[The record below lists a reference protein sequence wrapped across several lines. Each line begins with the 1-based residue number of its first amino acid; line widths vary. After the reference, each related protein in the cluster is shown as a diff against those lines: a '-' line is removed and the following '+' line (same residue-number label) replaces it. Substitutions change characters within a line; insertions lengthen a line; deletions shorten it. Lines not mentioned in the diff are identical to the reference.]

1 MTTFDL
7 VEVQGFTADIHARM
21 DRRDNGEGSEC
32 AALEADLRRYAELCR
47 EFCNPIRKW
56 GLSVF
61 SGRVEFDPAVE
72 QVLRED
78 GKELYSR
85 AMELWRSSQ
94 TLPTTQIHPD
104 EQVDLKDALG
114 ELDRLV
120 NRWITPKLA
129 VGPSARLWMI
139 PGFAAT
145 EEEIARVAALPVLPV
160 DWQSGDPR
168 QHEGSRKLPTS

>member
-7 VEVQGFTADIHARM
+7 VEVRGFTADIHARM
-21 DRRDNGEGSEC
+21 DRRDSEEGSEC
-32 AALEADLRRYAELCR
+32 AALDADLRRCAELCR
-47 EFCNPIRKW
+47 EFCNQVREW
-56 GLSVF
+56 GLAVF

-78 GKELYSR
+78 GKELHSR
-85 AMELWRSSQ
+85 AMALWKDSQ
-94 TLPTTQIHPD
+94 EPETSRYRLD
-104 EQVDLKDALG
+104 EQVHLKDALR
-114 ELDRLV
+114 ELDRLI

-139 PGFAAT
+139 PGSAAT
-145 EEEIARVAALPVLPV
+145 EEAIARVASLPPLPV

-168 QHEGSRKLPTS
+168 Q